1 MNTQDILKILFWIV
15 IIAGTVFYFTKSVKR
30 LFQVAGGLA
39 LFETYNSLYDYGLW
53 PIIQGWFG
61 SSGALGLSVGALILN
76 FIMLKW
82 YQKCKVDWLGI
93 TVTDDIVKKSV
104 DVRQAYKMGNGLK
117 KLKLALPTLILWIVE
132 KAITVPLIP
141 FLVLSAIQDS
151 FVATAF
157 YLHRKNGSVSVAL
170 KKVDYVVFILST
182 IFSCFVYTLFNEWVI
197 IPAFKHMWQTFAG

>member
-93 TVTDDIVKKSV
+93 TVTDDIVKKKCRGSAGI
-104 DVRQAYKMGNGLK
+104 QNG
-117 KLKLALPTLILWIVE
+117 
-132 KAITVPLIP
+132 
-141 FLVLSAIQDS
+141 
-151 FVATAF
+151 
-157 YLHRKNGSVSVAL
+157 
-170 KKVDYVVFILST
+170 
-182 IFSCFVYTLFNEWVI
+182 
-197 IPAFKHMWQTFAG
+197 